1 MATRTTAD
9 RILEAAVALWHDGGF
24 GAVTTRAVA
33 ARAGVNEVTLFR
45 HFASKEGLLK
55 AMVARAVSCFAPRG
69 GDLASPS
76 ADLEQDLQRWAEA
89 YLDRTLPVGDLI
101 LLGLVEARGRPDL
114 AAACLEAPGL
124 LQASLAEHLEAM
136 CDAGRLERGP
146 FADIAGAFYATLF
159 AHVLT
164 GHLRDADAGEVAAR
178 TARVFSRAL
187 QGRDRSLTASEPSE
201 RTAGGAPLAP

>member
-1 MATRTTAD
+1 MATATTKD

-24 GAVTTRAVA
+24 EAVTTRAVS

-45 HFASKEGLLK
+45 HFANKEGLLK
-55 AMVARAVSCFAPRG
+55 AMVARAVSGFAPRD
-69 GDLASPS
+69 GDLANPS
-76 ADLEQDLQRWAEA
+76 ADLEQDLQRWAQA

-124 LQASLAEHLEAM
+124 LQASLAGHLQTM
-136 CDAGRLERGP
+136 CDAGRLDRGP
-146 FADIAGAFYATLF
+146 FAEIAAAFYATLF

-164 GHLRDADAGEVAAR
+164 GHLRDADTGEVAAR
-178 TARVFSRAL
+178 TARVFRRAL
-187 QGRDRSLTASEPSE
+187 QACDRPPAGSDPSA